1 MGDEVAGFSGRS
13 GDILWKTR
21 LNLDPEAAVSYIQST
36 GSSLTILSSLENQK
50 LYLNNLNAS
59 TGEISRAVV
68 LPSPWLTGG
77 TTSCGVAGEVAVCL
91 DTEKQDLFHTTGER
105 FLLFRLQVSV
115 PFHPRGGCVHES
127 CCEVVHESH

>member
-1 MGDEVAGFSGRS
+1 MFIVTDTVVVAVGDEVAGFSGRS
-13 GDILWKTR
+13 GDRLWKTG

-50 LYLNNLNAS
+50 LYVNNLNAS
-59 TGEISRAVV
+59 TGKIGRAVV

-77 TTSCGVAGEVAVCL
+77 ITSCGMAGEVAVCL

-105 FLLFRLQVSV
+105 FLLFRLQV
-115 PFHPRGGCVHES
+115 RES
-127 CCEVVHESH
+127 PHHIHY